1 MLSLFH
7 NILDFNILNFSYSSI
22 AFVGFGILLL
32 SVSSYYFRNS
42 AYKEF
47 SNLFIYLKKKL
58 ILIRKFFIIINI
70 IIIVYAIFKAA
81 NIEVETILI
90 MFGFS
95 LRLFT
100 NFTDRFFL
108 WFFDLFDKLSQTIF
122 NDWEDTN
129 STINN
134 EILNNKW
141 EYFLTPNFTALYF
154 IPPMVLFGVL
164 LYICLNPDADLGFEI
179 QHTPDPEIPLENII
193 REEN

>member
-1 MLSLFH
+1 M
-7 NILDFNILNFSYSSI
+7 
-22 AFVGFGILLL
+22 FGI
-32 SVSSYYFRNS
+32 
-42 AYKEF
+42 
-47 SNLFIYLKKKL
+47 
-58 ILIRKFFIIINI
+58 
-70 IIIVYAIFKAA
+70 
-81 NIEVETILI
+81 
-90 MFGFS
+90 S

-193 REEN
+193 R